1 MIGFEIIH
9 DGNKIIV
16 AVNDGLLTI
25 HLFDNKGDCRIYT
38 DAIDYEFSQRSIW
51 HNWKKIS
58 LGDDFLM
65 KFVEIDEP
73 SIPFCKEDIEVVK
86 PITKMEIF
94 RTLEAKLKKEGLI

>member
-9 DGNKIIV
+9 DGIKKRV

-38 DAIDYEFSQRSIW
+38 DAIDYEFSQRCIW
-51 HNWKKIS
+51 YNWEKIS

-65 KFVEIDEP
+65 KFVEIDKP